1 MRTGVQAR
9 VLMGAVAALA
19 LGALA
24 SGCLWEPSDD
34 SLGRFCAM
42 PANGDEDGKEYCV
55 GANRSPGDAWSQAE
69 RHGDL
74 PIEMWADLPRGVA
87 MRELAG
93 SEDMLDLWLGNVDK
107 VVSYVRDQERNA
119 ESYGATLAGKL
130 RFLLDRAAGQQRSLL
145 EEEPVRAADRFKEAM
160 TEKANA
166 EKEPLV
172 AALAEDKQA
181 MAAVQAIFEQAR
193 DDAAPL
199 QAEYANVVE
208 RFAEYR
214 ATEAAETAAVAA
226 LSEQASRS
234 ALEGLEAVEEAI
246 LAAAREASRAPG
258 ELSVAIMALS
268 ARIQA
273 SAVALDEALA
283 PHKELL
289 ATHGA
294 AMPDMSSG
302 ALRSLNAMLGYVQQR
317 VARSDRTAAALLGGI
332 RLRRQA
338 LLALQGDEGAREA
351 SARSRSEKASATFLA
366 GAQARAAA
374 LAKPPPA
381 TLRLGLPPLA
391 DRCRELSSL
400 LQMRPLCEAS
410 SSSWR
415 EAGCAALRDRFE
427 AAETELTTTLPR
439 MIAEGLAAL
448 RAQGVDAA
456 LLDAA
461 QARLDA
467 GDVIGAAIAH
477 DAAVSRAEGT

>member
-9 VLMGAVAALA
+9 LLMGAVAALA
-19 LGALA
+19 LGAAA
-24 SGCLWEPSDD
+24 SGCWKRSDD
-34 SLGRFCAM
+34 SLGRFCAV

-55 GANRSPGDAWSQAE
+55 GANRSPSDAWSQAE

-74 PIEMWADLPRGVA
+74 PIEMWADPPRGVA

-93 SEDMLDLWLGNVDK
+93 SEDMLALWLGNVDK

-119 ESYGATLAGKL
+119 ESYSATLAGKL
-130 RFLLDRAAGQQRSLL
+130 RFLLDYAAGQQRSLL

-166 EKEPLV
+166 EKEPLL
-172 AALAEDKQA
+172 AALAEDKQS
-181 MAAVQAIFEQAR
+181 MAAVQAIFDRAR
-193 DDAAPL
+193 EDAAPL
-199 QAEYANVVE
+199 QAEYASVVA

-226 LSEQASRS
+226 LSAQASRS
-234 ALEGLEAVEEAI
+234 AIGDLDGVEPAI

-283 PHKELL
+283 PHEELL

-302 ALRSLNAMLGYVQQR
+302 ALRSLNAMLGYAQQR
-317 VARSDRTAAALLGGI
+317 VARSDRTATALLGGV

-351 SARSRSEKASATFLA
+351 SARSRMETASATFLA

-374 LAKPPPA
+374 IARPLPA
-381 TLRLGLPPLA
+381 AIRLGLPYVADQCGELA
-391 DRCRELSSL
+391 AL
-400 LQMRPLCEAS
+400 LQTRPLCEAP

-415 EAGCAALRDRFE
+415 EAGCAALRGRYE
-427 AAETELTTTLPR
+427 AAETELKTTLPR
-439 MIAEGLAAL
+439 RIEAGLAAM
-448 RAQGVDAA
+448 RAKGVDAA

-467 GDVIGAAIAH
+467 GDVMGAAIAH